1 MKISNPIPP
10 RKARIELI
18 PLIDVMFFLL
28 ASFIFVSLSMVQQ
41 KGIKVDIP
49 AAASGQANQS
59 EYTSIS
65 ITANGSLFLDKRP
78 VTREQL
84 SSELKR
90 LASGGNEPRLYIGAD
105 RETKHG
111 DVVAVL
117 DATRLAG
124 LHKVSFETRPVEGNG
139 R

>member
-1 MKISNPIPP
+1 MKLSNPVPP

-49 AAASGQANQS
+49 AAATGEANRK
-59 EYTSIS
+59 EYSAVS
-65 ITANGSLFLDKRP
+65 ITADGKLFLDKRP
-78 VTREQL
+78 VSLDELQAALQL
-84 SSELKR
+84 MAGRPE
-90 LASGGNEPRLYIGAD
+90 EPRLYISAD
-105 RETKHG
+105 RQARHG

-117 DATRLAG
+117 DATRRAG
-124 LHKVSFETRPVEGNG
+124 LHKVSFETRPLDGG
-139 R
+139 KR

>member
-1 MKISNPIPP
+1 MKLSNPIPP

-49 AAASGQANQS
+49 SAVSGEANRK
-59 EYTSIS
+59 EYSSVS
-65 ITANGSLFLDKRP
+65 ITAEGKLYLDKRP
-78 VTREQL
+78 VTRE
-84 SSELKR
+84 ELAAALQQMAR
-90 LASGGNEPRLYIGAD
+90 RPEEPRLYISAD
-105 RETKHG
+105 RQARHG
-111 DVVAVL
+111 DVVTVL

-124 LHKVSFETRPVEGNG
+124 LHKVSFETRPLDGG
-139 R
+139 KR

>member
-1 MKISNPIPP
+1 MKLSNPIPVK
-10 RKARIELI
+10 KARIELI

-49 AAASGQANQS
+49 AAASAEANRK
-59 EYTSIS
+59 EYSSVS
-65 ITANGSLFLDKRP
+65 ITAEGRLYLDKRP
-78 VTREQL
+78 VTKE
-84 SSELKR
+84 EL
-90 LASGGNEPRLYIGAD
+90 LASLEQMARSKEEPRLYIGAD
-105 RETKHG
+105 RQARHG

-117 DATRLAG
+117 DAIRLAG
-124 LHKVSFETRPVEGNG
+124 LRKVSFETRPAEGGG

>member
-1 MKISNPIPP
+1 MKLSNPVPL

-41 KGIKVDIP
+41 KAIKVDVP
-49 AAASGQANQS
+49 KAASGEANRK
-59 EYTSIS
+59 EYSAVS
-65 ITANGSLFLDKRP
+65 VTAEGKLFLDKDP
-78 VTREQL
+78 VSME
-84 SSELKR
+84 ELR
-90 LASGGNEPRLYIGAD
+90 AALQQMARRSDEPRLSISAD
-105 RETKHG
+105 RQARHG

-124 LHKVSFETRPVEGNG
+124 LRKVSFETRPLDGS
-139 R
+139 RP